1 MRNILSVL
9 CAAIS
14 IIAMSSKVSAQVTFT
29 VQPAT
34 DLVQNVLVGAGVQVS
49 NITSGGDPNQIGR
62 FVGGNSVNLGI
73 GNGVVMTTGNIPG
86 QSDPTDQFNFI
97 GSAADF
103 ATIGT
108 AFDNTIDLTNDPDL
122 NAIIDGLGANAIT
135 NNLAILEFDFV
146 PQGDSV
152 AFRYVF
158 GSEEYDGFVCSQFFD
173 VFGFFI
179 SGPGITGPYTGNSQ
193 NIATVPGTNPAL
205 PVSMNTI
212 NDGISDG
219 GIYCPPGGLNNQ
231 AFYVDNSTSQN
242 FGAYGFTSVLTA
254 SAIVQ
259 CNETYHIKLIIANGV
274 DNGYDS
280 WVFLE
285 AESFSSSIPAVNI
298 ANLLPDSA
306 VIEGCIEGELVF
318 RRNISTD
325 TLSIPVFYS
334 GEAANGDDYLGL
346 PDTLLFLPG
355 VDSLYYVLQPIDDG
369 IAEGT
374 NGYESLIISFQVIN
388 QCGDTVYVEK
398 ELKIRDPYVINIQP
412 LSDTLACPQ
421 ANYTVGVNVS
431 NGYEPYVYQ
440 WANNGQIT
448 PTINVPITESQSFPV
463 TITDAL
469 NCPNSP
475 FADTV
480 VVTLTYDSL
489 NSVTQNTIICSG
501 DTIAIEAFTV
511 SGLLPHNISWSNGL
525 NTDTISV
532 TATDTT
538 VFTFTAT
545 DACGISVVD
554 SFIVNVPIFDTLI
567 VSTNDTI
574 ICSKDSE
581 ATLMSYPEGG
591 AGGFTYVWSGPAPIT
606 AVNDSVSV
614 VGPTTSTTYYV
625 VVTDQC
631 GVTASDSMVVEVQNC
646 DLKASNAFSPNG
658 DGKNDFFTIENI
670 EYYPGSTVYLYSRW
684 GKLVFEQVDYKNN
697 WTGDDSLI
705 SGTYYYVVEPNDGTK
720 QLKGFVAVFKE

>member
-14 IIAMSSKVSAQVTFT
+14 IIAISSKASAQVTFT

-73 GNGVVMTTGNIPG
+73 GTGVVMTTGNIPA
-86 QSDPTDQFNFI
+86 QSDATDQFNFI

-108 AFDNTIDLTNDPDL
+108 AFDNAIDLTNDPDL

-135 NNLAILEFDFV
+135 NNIAVLEFDFV

-158 GSEEYDGFVCSQFFD
+158 ASEEYDGFVCSQFFD

-285 AESFSSSIPAVNI
+285 AESFSSSVPAVNI

-318 RRNISTD
+318 RRNISND
-325 TLSIPVFYS
+325 TLIIPVFYS
-334 GEAANGDDYLGL
+334 GEAANGDDYIGL
-346 PDTLLFLPG
+346 PDTLTFLPG
-355 VDSLYYVLQPIDDG
+355 VDSLYYVLLPIDDG

-374 NGYESLIISFQVIN
+374 NGYESLIIAFQVIN
-388 QCGDTVYVEK
+388 QCGDTVFVEK
-398 ELKIRDPYVINIQP
+398 ELKIRDPYTINITP
-412 LSDTLACPQ
+412 LSDTLSCPQ

-463 TITDAL
+463 SITDAL

-480 VVTLTYDSL
+480 IVTLNYDSL

-501 DTIAIEAFTV
+501 DTISIEAFTV
-511 SGLLPHNISWSNGL
+511 SGLLPHNIAWSNGL

-705 SGTYYYVVEPNDGTK
+705 TGTYYYVVEPNDGTK
-720 QLKGFVAVFKE
+720 QLKGFVMVFKE

>member
-1 MRNILSVL
+1 MRNIFSVF
-9 CAAIS
+9 CAAITV
-14 IIAMSSKVSAQVTFT
+14 IALSTKVSAQVTFT
-29 VQPAT
+29 VQPAA

-86 QSDPTDQFNFI
+86 QSDPLDPFNFI

-103 ATIGT
+103 STIGT
-108 AFDNTIDLTNDPDL
+108 AFSNDIDLTNDPDL

-135 NNLAILEFDFV
+135 NNIAILEFDFV

-219 GIYCPPGGLNNQ
+219 GAFCPPGGLNNQ
-231 AFYVDNSTSQN
+231 AFFVDNSTSQN

-306 VIEGCIEGELVF
+306 VIEGCLEGELVF
-318 RRNISTD
+318 RRNISND
-325 TLSIPVFYS
+325 TLVIPVFYS
-334 GEAANGDDYLGL
+334 GEAANGDDYIGL
-346 PDTLLFLPG
+346 PDTLTFLPG
-355 VDSLYYVLQPIDDG
+355 VDSLYYVLLPIDDG
-369 IAEGT
+369 ITEGT
-374 NGYESLIISFQVIN
+374 NGYESLIIAFQVIN
-388 QCGDTVYVEK
+388 QCGDTVFVEK
-398 ELKIRDPYVINIQP
+398 VLKIRDPYTINIQP

-431 NGYEPYVYQ
+431 NGYAPYVYQ

-448 PTINVPITESQSFPV
+448 PTINVPITESQTFPV
-463 TITDAL
+463 SITDAL

-475 FADTV
+475 FLDTV

-525 NTDTISV
+525 NSDTISV
-532 TATDTT
+532 TATDST

-545 DACGISVVD
+545 DACGISVTD
-554 SFIVNVPIFDTLI
+554 SFFVNVPIFDTLI

-581 ATLMSYPEGG
+581 ATLISYPEGG
-591 AGGFTYVWSGPAPIT
+591 AGGYTYVWSGPAPKN
-606 AVNDSVSV
+606 ALNDSISV
-614 VGPTTSTTYYV
+614 AGPTTTTTYFV

-631 GVTASDSMVVEVQNC
+631 GVTASDSMLVEVQNC

-670 EYYPGSTVYLYSRW
+670 EFYPGSIVYLYSRW
-684 GKLVFEQVDYKNN
+684 GKKVFEQVDYKNN
-697 WTGDDSLI
+697 WDGDDALI
-705 SGTYYYVVEPNDGTK
+705 SGTYFYVVEPNDGTK
-720 QLKGFVAVFKE
+720 QLKGYVVVFKE

>member
-1 MRNILSVL
+1 MIALSF
-9 CAAIS
+9 
-14 IIAMSSKVSAQVTFT
+14 KVSAQVTFT

-49 NITSGGDPNQIGR
+49 NITSGGDPEQIGR
-62 FVGGNSVNLGI
+62 FVGGNTVNLGI
-73 GNGVVMTTGNIPG
+73 GNGVVMTTGNVPG
-86 QSDPTDQFNFI
+86 QSDATDPFNFI
-97 GSAADF
+97 GSAADLS
-103 ATIGT
+103 TIGT

-122 NAIIDGLGANAIT
+122 NAIIDGLGANAVT
-135 NNLAILEFDFV
+135 NNIAVLEFDFV

-152 AFRYVF
+152 AFNYVF
-158 GSEEYDGFVCSQFFD
+158 ASEEYDGFVCSQFFD

-179 SGPGITGPYTGNSQ
+179 SGPGINGPYSGNSQ

-219 GIYCPPGGLNNQ
+219 GIFCPPGGLNNQ
-231 AFYVDNSTSQN
+231 AFYVDNATSQN
-242 FGAYGFTSVLTA
+242 FGPYGFTSVLTA

-318 RRNISTD
+318 RRNLSTD

-334 GEAANGDDYLGL
+334 GEAANGDDYIGL

-369 IAEGT
+369 ISEGT
-374 NGYESLIISFQVIN
+374 NGYESLIIAFQVIN
-388 QCGDTVYVEK
+388 QCGDTVFVEK
-398 ELKIRDPYVINIQP
+398 ELKIRDPYVININP

-480 VVTLTYDSL
+480 VVTLNYDSL
-489 NSVTQNTIICSG
+489 NSVSQSTIICSG
-501 DTIAIEAFTV
+501 DTIAIEAFTI

-525 NTDTISV
+525 NNDTISV

-538 VFTFTAT
+538 VFTYTAT
-545 DACGISVVD
+545 DACGVSVID

-581 ATLMSYPEGG
+581 ATLISYPQGG
-591 AGGFTYVWSGPAPIT
+591 AGGFSYVWSGPATIT
-606 AVNDSVSV
+606 AVNDSVSS
-614 VGPTTSTTYYV
+614 VGPTTSTTYFI

-697 WTGDDSLI
+697 WTGDDALI

>member
-1 MRNILSVL
+1 MRNILSVF
-9 CAAIS
+9 CAAITM
-14 IIAMSSKVSAQVTFT
+14 IALSTKVSAQVTFT

-34 DLVQNVLVGAGVQVS
+34 NLVQNVLVGAGVQVS
-49 NITSGGDPNQIGR
+49 NITSGGDPEQIGR

-73 GNGVVMTTGNIPG
+73 GNGVVMTTGNVPA
-86 QSDPTDQFNFI
+86 QSDATDQFNFI
-97 GSAADF
+97 GSPADF
-103 ATIGT
+103 STIGT

-122 NAIIDGLGANAIT
+122 NAIIDGLGANAVT
-135 NNLAILEFDFV
+135 NNIAVLEFDFV

-152 AFRYVF
+152 AFNYVF
-158 GSEEYDGFVCSQFFD
+158 ASEEYDGFVCSQFFD

-179 SGPGITGPYTGNSQ
+179 SGPGINGPYSGNSQ

-219 GIYCPPGGLNNQ
+219 GIFCPPGGLNNQ

-318 RRNISTD
+318 RRNLSTD

-334 GEAANGDDYLGL
+334 GEAANGDDYIGL

-374 NGYESLIISFQVIN
+374 NGYESLIIAFQVIN
-388 QCGDTVYVEK
+388 QCGDTVFVEK
-398 ELKIRDPYVINIQP
+398 ELKIRDPYVININP

-489 NSVTQNTIICSG
+489 NSVSQSTIICSG
-501 DTIAIEAFTV
+501 DTISIEAFTI

-525 NTDTISV
+525 NSDTISV

-538 VFTFTAT
+538 VFTYTAT
-545 DACGISVVD
+545 DACGVSVLD

-606 AVNDSVSV
+606 AVNDSVST
-614 VGPTTSTTYYV
+614 VGPTTSTTYYI

-631 GVTASDSMVVEVQNC
+631 GVSASDSMVVEVQNC

-697 WTGDDSLI
+697 WSGDDALI

>member
-14 IIAMSSKVSAQVTFT
+14 IIAISSKVSAQVTFT

-73 GNGVVMTTGNIPG
+73 GNGVVMTTGNIPA
-86 QSDPTDQFNFI
+86 QSDATDQFNFI

-135 NNLAILEFDFV
+135 NNIAVLEFDFV

-158 GSEEYDGFVCSQFFD
+158 ASEEYDGFVCSQFFD

-318 RRNISTD
+318 RRNISND

-334 GEAANGDDYLGL
+334 GQAVNGEDYTGL

-355 VDSLYYVLQPIDDG
+355 VDSLYYVLQPMDDG
-369 IAEGT
+369 VTEGT
-374 NGYESLIISFQVIN
+374 NGYESLIIAFQVIN
-388 QCGDTVYVEK
+388 QCGDTVFVEK

-463 TITDAL
+463 SITDAL

-480 VVTLTYDSL
+480 VVTLNYDSL

-501 DTIAIEAFTV
+501 DTISIEAFTV
-511 SGLLPHNISWSNGL
+511 SGLLPHNIAWSNGL
-525 NTDTISV
+525 NSDTISV

-705 SGTYYYVVEPNDGTK
+705 TGTYYYVVEPNDGTK
-720 QLKGFVAVFKE
+720 QLKGFVMVFKE

>member
-103 ATIGT
+103 STIGT

-545 DACGISVVD
+545 DACGISVTD

>member
-1 MRNILSVL
+1 MRNILSVF
-9 CAAIS
+9 CAAIAV
-14 IIAMSSKVSAQVTFT
+14 IALSTKVSAQVTFT
-29 VQPAT
+29 VQPAA

-49 NITSGGDPNQIGR
+49 NITSGGDPAQIGR
-62 FVGGNSVNLGI
+62 FVGGNTVNLGI
-73 GNGVVMTTGNIPG
+73 GNGVVMTTGNVPG
-86 QSDPTDQFNFI
+86 QSDPLDEFNFI
-97 GSAADF
+97 GSPADL

-108 AFDNTIDLTNDPDL
+108 AFDNTINLTNDPDL
-122 NAIIDGLGANAIT
+122 NAIIAGLGANAVT
-135 NNLAILEFDFV
+135 NNIAVLEFDFV

-152 AFRYVF
+152 AFNYVF
-158 GSEEYDGFVCSQFFD
+158 ASEEYDGFVCSQFFD

-231 AFYVDNSTSQN
+231 AFFVDNSTSQN

-285 AESFSSSIPAVNI
+285 AESFSSSVPAVNI

-318 RRNISTD
+318 RRNISND
-325 TLSIPVFYS
+325 TLVIPVFYS
-334 GEAANGDDYLGL
+334 GEAANGDDYIGL
-346 PDTLLFLPG
+346 PDTLTFLPG

-369 IAEGT
+369 ITEGT
-374 NGYESLIISFQVIN
+374 NGYESLIIAFQVIN
-388 QCGDTVYVEK
+388 QCGDTVFVEK
-398 ELKIRDPYVINIQP
+398 ELKIRDPYTINIQP
-412 LSDTLACPQ
+412 LSDTLSCPQ

-431 NGYEPYVYQ
+431 NGYAPYVYQ

-448 PTINVPITESQSFPV
+448 PTINVPITESQTFPV
-463 TITDAL
+463 SITDAL

-475 FADTV
+475 FLDTV

-545 DACGISVVD
+545 DACGISVTD

-567 VSTNDTI
+567 VTTNDTI

-581 ATLMSYPEGG
+581 ATLISYPEGG
-591 AGGFTYVWSGPAPIT
+591 AGGYTYVWSGPAPIN
-606 AVNDSVSV
+606 ALNDSVSV
-614 VGPTTSTTYYV
+614 VGPTTTTSYFV

-631 GVTASDSMVVEVQNC
+631 GVTASDSMLVEVQNC

-670 EYYPGSTVYLYSRW
+670 QFYPGSIVYLYSRW
-684 GKLVFEQVDYKNN
+684 GKKVFEQVDYKNN
-697 WTGDDSLI
+697 WDGDDSLI
-705 SGTYYYVVEPNDGTK
+705 SGTYFYVVEPNDGTK
-720 QLKGFVAVFKE
+720 QLKGYVMVFKE

>member
-1 MRNILSVL
+1 MRNILSVF
-9 CAAIS
+9 CATITV
-14 IIAMSSKVSAQVTFT
+14 IALSTKASAQVTFT

-73 GNGVVMTTGNIPG
+73 GNGVVMTTGNVPA

-97 GSAADF
+97 GSPADLS
-103 ATIGT
+103 TIGT
-108 AFDNTIDLTNDPDL
+108 AFDNTIDLTDDPDL

-135 NNLAILEFDFV
+135 NNIAVLEFDFV

-152 AFRYVF
+152 AFNYVF
-158 GSEEYDGFVCSQFFD
+158 ASEEYDGFVCSQFFD

-179 SGPGITGPYTGNSQ
+179 SGPGINGPYSGNSQ
-193 NIATVPGTNPAL
+193 NIAIVPGTNPAL

-231 AFYVDNSTSQN
+231 AFFVDNSTSQN

-285 AESFSSSIPAVNI
+285 AESFSSSVPAVNI

-318 RRNISTD
+318 RRNISND
-325 TLSIPVFYS
+325 TLIIPVFYS
-334 GEAANGDDYLGL
+334 GEAANGDDYIGL
-346 PDTLLFLPG
+346 PDTLTFLPG
-355 VDSLYYVLQPIDDG
+355 VDSLYYVLLPIDDG
-369 IAEGT
+369 ITEGT
-374 NGYESLIISFQVIN
+374 NGYESLIIAFQVIN
-388 QCGDTVYVEK
+388 QCGDTVFVEK
-398 ELKIRDPYVINIQP
+398 ELKIRDPYTINITP
-412 LSDTLACPQ
+412 LSDTLSCPQ

-448 PTINVPITESQSFPV
+448 PTINVPITESQTFPV
-463 TITDAL
+463 SVTDAL

-475 FADTV
+475 FLDTV
-480 VVTLTYDSL
+480 VVTLNYDSL

-501 DTIAIEAFTV
+501 DTISIEAFTI

-525 NTDTISV
+525 NSDTISV

-581 ATLMSYPEGG
+581 ATLIAYPEGG
-591 AGGFTYVWSGPAPIT
+591 AGGYTYVWSGPAPIN
-606 AVNDSVSV
+606 ALNDSVSV
-614 VGPTTSTTYYV
+614 VGPTTTTSYFV

-631 GVTASDSMVVEVQNC
+631 GVTASDSMLVEVQNC

-670 EYYPGSTVYLYSRW
+670 EYYPGSIVYLYSRW
-684 GKLVFEQVDYKNN
+684 GKKVFEQVDYKNN

-720 QLKGFVAVFKE
+720 QLKGFVMVFKE